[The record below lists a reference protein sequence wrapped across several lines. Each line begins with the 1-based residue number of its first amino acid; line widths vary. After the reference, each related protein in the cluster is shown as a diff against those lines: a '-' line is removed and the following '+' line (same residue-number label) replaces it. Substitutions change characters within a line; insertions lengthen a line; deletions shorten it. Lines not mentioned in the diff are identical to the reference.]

1 MPISAQTNLSLVCQ
15 ILHNEPRA
23 TASEVALFFDIAQAS
38 GELTIGEEIHSRREG
53 NVVNYT
59 KINITLALVISCGLS
74 AFAQTPEF
82 NIVKPSTT
90 GCRVKKCV

>member
-1 MPISAQTNLSLVCQ
+1 MAP
-15 ILHNEPRA
+15 
-23 TASEVALFFDIAQAS
+23 FFDIAQAS
-38 GELTIGEEIHSRREG
+38 GQLIIGKIQSRREG